1 MQQPTSKPAS
11 KKISQKPMPPPYPPG
26 LIATPSASST
36 GPWQPAGAPKPAPKK
51 KPNPKWKSTH
61 RGKRDLLRTVQHH
74 RSLQNQKFW
83 DIGKDPSPLALKM
96 KDFPSDYFLWK
107 AEPYLLARYASFLL
121 QSLLILVRVF
131 EIPSLLK
138 NKFGEGLLTVPRYAL
153 FFCRTDTLT
162 NPAAL
167 RILSLERHLY
177 ARMIETSE
185 GVAEPMEDVLKN
197 EWLQDRVNLVNDRIA
212 AWIKEKIAPGIESGL
227 YPKTNLDYDPER
239 QWDDVWQAFNAC
251 LCLQLFTFPLS
262 SHKGLRK

>member
-1 MQQPTSKPAS
+1 M
-11 KKISQKPMPPPYPPG
+11 
-26 LIATPSASST
+26 
-36 GPWQPAGAPKPAPKK
+36 
-51 KPNPKWKSTH
+51 
-61 RGKRDLLRTVQHH
+61 
-74 RSLQNQKFW
+74 
-83 DIGKDPSPLALKM
+83 ALKM
-96 KDFPSDYFLWK
+96 KYFPSDDFLWQS
-107 AEPYLLARYASFLL
+107 EPYLLARYASFLL

-131 EIPSLLK
+131 EIPSALK

-167 RILSLERHLY
+167 RILNLERHLY

-212 AWIKEKIAPGIESGL
+212 GWIKEKLAPGIQSGL
-227 YPKTNLDYDPER
+227 YPKTNMDYDLER
-239 QWDDVWQAFNAC
+239 QWDDHWQAFNAC

-262 SHKGLRK
+262 NHNGLRK